1 MSPTAVENPG
11 PASLEASAPSAVAF
25 CFTIEGD
32 LRFLS
37 HHDELRMLA
46 RALRRARWPLACS
59 QGFNPRPRIVLPL
72 PRRVGTASECQW
84 AVVQLSE
91 ARPLEQLHDRL
102 AASLPAA
109 CRLRRVV
116 ALPPRA
122 SPHPRRIA
130 FELELERQHAAQAAR
145 RIKELL
151 AAESLIVE
159 RTYGP
164 DKPARAID
172 IRPYIET
179 ITLDDRALAMRLKFI
194 NQRSARPTEILTAL
208 DLPASAY
215 DHRVRQVE
223 VEWDMAL
230 ADPPRRPPSAE
241 RNNVGHEE
249 SGYTQTKEHEA

>member
-1 MSPTAVENPG
+1 MQSTAIENPG
-11 PASLEASAPSAVAF
+11 QTSLDGSTPSTVAF
-25 CFTIEGD
+25 CFEIEGD

-46 RALRRARWPLACS
+46 RALRRAGWPLACS
-59 QGFNPRPRIVLPL
+59 QGFNPRPRLVLPL
-72 PRRVGTASECQW
+72 PRRVGTASACQW

-91 ARPLEQLHDRL
+91 TPPLEQLQDRL

-109 CRLRRVV
+109 CHLQGVV

-122 SPHPRRIA
+122 SPHPRRVA
-130 FELELERQHAAQAAR
+130 FELELERQHAAQAAP

-172 IRPYIET
+172 IRPYLET
-179 ITLDDRALAMRLKFI
+179 ITLDGRTLAMRLTFVK
-194 NQRSARPTEILTAL
+194 QRSARPTEVLTVL

-215 DHRVRQVE
+215 NHRVRQVA

-230 ADPPRRPPSAE
+230 ADPPRRPASAE
-241 RNNVGHEE
+241 RNNVGQER
-249 SGYTQTKEHEA
+249 SGYTQTKEHQA